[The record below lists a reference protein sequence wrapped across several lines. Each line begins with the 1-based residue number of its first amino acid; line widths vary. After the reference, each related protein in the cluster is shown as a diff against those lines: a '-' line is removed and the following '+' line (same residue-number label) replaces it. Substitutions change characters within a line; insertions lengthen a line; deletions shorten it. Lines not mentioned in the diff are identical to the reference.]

1 MNHKLNV
8 DLTLYDLEKCF
19 DSQWHS
25 ETMND
30 LWDVGITDDRFSLIS
45 EMNRKCNI
53 AVKTPVGMSD
63 RFVLSDI
70 EMQGTVLGPIKCS
83 VQLDTLGRDCY
94 ERQEGL
100 YLYNGC
106 VSVPPLEMIDD
117 LASFAI
123 CGPQSIVTNAIVNAK
138 IESKKLKFGPTK
150 CFNIHVGSD
159 KTSCDGLKVHDQD
172 INEKEYETY
181 LGDIICATGS
191 NQKNIEKRVNLGIG
205 AVSEIISMLRQ
216 ISLGHFYYE
225 IALILRDSS
234 LVSKMIYSSEIW
246 YGISSDQFTKL
257 EQIDEMYLRNIFEAP
272 KSAPRLGLYIESG
285 KIPLRYIIKA
295 RRLLYYWHILHLNEN
310 ELVYK
315 FFQAQKLKP
324 TKNDWVLEVAQ
335 NLQDWRI
342 NVSENDV
349 KKISKEIFKKVIDNR
364 MKLSVR
370 EDFRKLQEKKGI
382 NSKTNKL
389 KINQGFKPSEYLFSR
404 NLCVEEIR
412 TLFRL
417 RTMTVNVKNNSKS
430 SFKNDMWCKTC
441 LLFTETQEHVFMCT
455 AIRSKLDSENFIGLK
470 YEMIFGTLKD
480 QEKFTKVYH
489 LMLKARDDL
498 LKIPPS
504 SDEGPLHL

>member
-1 MNHKLNV
+1 M
-8 DLTLYDLEKCF
+8 
-19 DSQWHS
+19 
-25 ETMND
+25 
-30 LWDVGITDDRFSLIS
+30 
-45 EMNRKCNI
+45 
-53 AVKTPVGMSD
+53 
-63 RFVLSDI
+63 
-70 EMQGTVLGPIKCS
+70 
-83 VQLDTLGRDCY
+83 GR
-94 ERQEGL
+94 
-100 YLYNGC
+100 
-106 VSVPPLEMIDD
+106 
-117 LASFAI
+117 
-123 CGPQSIVTNAIVNAK
+123 
-138 IESKKLKFGPTK
+138 
-150 CFNIHVGSD
+150 D
-159 KTSCDGLKVHDQD
+159 KTSCDGLKVHQEN

-181 LGDIICATGS
+181 LGDVICATGS

-246 YGISSDQFTKL
+246 YGLSSDQFTKL
-257 EQIDEMYLRNIFEAP
+257 EQIDEMYMRNIFEAP

-349 KKISKEIFKKVIDNR
+349 KKISKEKFKKVIDNR

-382 NSKTNKL
+382 NSKTYKL